1 MRTLPTL
8 LVLVLGLLTAS
19 PARALDDA
27 EMLSLLQRIDQRQQ
41 NRGDYKALAYIEAKE
56 RGKTDR
62 VQEAVIYRRDEEDK
76 LMILL
81 LKPKSERGKGYLRL
95 EKNLWMYD
103 PTVGRWERRT
113 ERERIHGTDSR
124 RRDFD
129 ESRLALEYTPR
140 YVGQEALGK
149 YQVHHLKLEAKSE
162 ADVPY
167 PVMELWID
175 ADTENVLKA
184 QDFAASSKLMRTT
197 YTPRWKKT
205 YSESKQAEVWY
216 PGEIRIYDEVEK
228 DNSTL
233 VLLKEMDLTPLP
245 ANIFTKAW
253 LESKSR

>member
-1 MRTLPTL
+1 MRTPILLALAFVL
-8 LVLVLGLLTAS
+8 LVPG

-27 EMLSLLQRIDQRQQ
+27 QMLDLLKRIDQRQQ
-41 NRGDYKALAYIEAKE
+41 NQGDYKALAYIEAKE
-56 RGKTDR
+56 RGKSDR

-81 LKPKSERGKGYLRL
+81 LKPKSERGKGYLRM

-129 ESRLALEYTPR
+129 ESRLAVEYAPQ
-140 YVGQEALGK
+140 YVGAEALGK
-149 YQVHHLKLEAKSE
+149 FKVHHLKLTARSE

-167 PVMELWID
+167 PVMEIWVD
-175 ADTENVLKA
+175 ADSENVLKA
-184 QDFAASSKLMRTT
+184 QDFAASGKLMRTT
-197 YTPRWKKT
+197 YTPRWKKAF
-205 YSESKQAEVWY
+205 SESKQAEVWH
-216 PGEIRIYDEVEK
+216 PAEIRIYDEVEK

-233 VLLKEMDLTPLP
+233 VLIKEIDLNALP